1 MGPRRRDGPG
11 GLRDGGDPLILEL
24 LPPPVLLL
32 AAAAAVAVLPRRA
45 GHLLGALLALA
56 LLPWLFAVPT
66 GQYVPV
72 ALLGFDSALFRV
84 DALSRLV
91 GLVLGLATGA
101 NVLYALG
108 SGTARRTTA
117 LALVYAA
124 ASLGAVFAGDWLAL
138 VVHWEAMAL
147 AATVL
152 LWDGGGEARPAGI
165 RYAVYHQI
173 GGACLLA
180 AVLLRYAA
188 AGTFAFEGGFGA
200 GLAGLLAAVGIGMNV
215 GFLGLHVWIP
225 DAYPTPGVA
234 VSAVLCGLTTKV
246 GVYALARAAPE
257 GSLVVAYVGA
267 AMLVVGVTLA
277 ILQTDMRR
285 LLSYHIVSQV
295 GYMVAGVGLGTSLG
309 TAGAFAHLVNNVLY
323 KTLLFMVA
331 GVLVLRTGREG
342 LKATHG
348 AGRRMPLAAVAYL
361 VAALAIVGTP
371 GLAGYVSKAVVVDAA
386 GKAGE
391 PLLRWTLS
399 LGGVG
404 TVVSFAKFGYYAF
417 YREDEE
423 TPEEVRDASRPQVA
437 GMALLSVP
445 VVVFG
450 LFPGTLIGLLPGEVT
465 TSLGSTA
472 KLAETA
478 GVLLGGAVL
487 FLAVRG
493 PLARIPAVP
502 DLDTLYRPAGR
513 ALWRAVPRG
522 VAAGGAAAERGYA
535 RATVRAYRVATGAG
549 DRQVP
554 LGTALLWIV
563 LSLAVGLAVVL
574 L

>member
-1 MGPRRRDGPG
+1 MFD
-11 GLRDGGDPLILEL
+11 L
-24 LPPPVLLL
+24 LPPTALLL
-32 AAAAAVAVLPRRA
+32 TAAAAVAVLPRRV
-45 GHLLGALLALA
+45 GHVLAALAALA
-56 LLPWLFAVPT
+56 LLPWLFVVPA
-66 GQYVPV
+66 GEH
-72 ALLGFDSALFRV
+72 AALSLLGFDSALFRV

-91 GLVLGLATGA
+91 GLVFGLVTGA

-152 LWDGGGEARPAGI
+152 LWDGGGEARTAGT
-165 RYAVYHQI
+165 RYAVYHGI

-188 AGTFAFEGGFGA
+188 TGTFAFEGGFGT
-200 GLAGLLAAVGIGMNV
+200 GLAGLLAAVGVGVNV

-257 GSLVVAYVGA
+257 GSLVVAYLGA

-277 ILQTDMRR
+277 ILQTDVRR

-295 GYMVAGVGLGTSLG
+295 GYMVAGVGLGSALG

-331 GVLVLRTGREG
+331 GVLVLRTGHEG
-342 LKATHG
+342 LKAVHG
-348 AGRRMPLAAVAYL
+348 VGRRMPLAAAAYL

-417 YREDEE
+417 YRTDGG
-423 TPEEVRDASRPQVA
+423 TPAEARDATAPQAA
-437 GMALLSVP
+437 GMALLAVP

-450 LFPGTLIGLLPGEVT
+450 LLPGTLVGLLPGEVT
-465 TSLGSTA
+465 TSLLSPA
-472 KLAETA
+472 KLAETV
-478 GVLLGGAVL
+478 GILLGGAVL
-487 FLAVRG
+487 FLAARST
-493 PLARIPAVP
+493 LARVPAVP
-502 DLDTLYRPAGR
+502 DLDALYRPAGR
-513 ALWRAVPRG
+513 TLWRAVPRG
-522 VAAGGAAAERGYA
+522 VAAGGAAVERGYA
-535 RATVRAYRVATGAG
+535 GVTVRAYRVATGAG
-549 DRQVP
+549 DRRVP
-554 LGTALLWIV
+554 LDTALLWVV
-563 LSLAVGLAVVL
+563 LSLAVGLTVL
-574 L
+574 LL

>member
-1 MGPRRRDGPG
+1 M
-11 GLRDGGDPLILEL
+11 LEL
-24 LPPPVLLL
+24 VPPTALLL
-32 AAAAAVAVLPRRA
+32 AAAVAVAVLPRRV
-45 GHLLGALLALA
+45 GHVLAALA
-56 LLPWLFAVPT
+56 ALGLVPWLFVVPAGEHVGVT
-66 GQYVPV
+66 
-72 ALLGFDSALFRV
+72 LLGFDSALFRV

-91 GLVLGLATGA
+91 GLVFGLVTGA

-108 SGTARRTTA
+108 SGTSRRTTA
-117 LALVYAA
+117 IALVYAA
-124 ASLGAVFAGDWLAL
+124 ASLGAVLAGDWLTL

-165 RYAVYHQI
+165 RYAIYHQA
-173 GGACLLA
+173 GGACLVA

-188 AGTFAFEGGFGA
+188 VGTFAFEGGFGA
-200 GLAGLLAAVGIGMNV
+200 GLAGLLAAVGVGMNV

-257 GSLVVAYVGA
+257 GSLVVAYLGA

-295 GYMVAGVGLGTSLG
+295 GYMVAGVGLGSALG

-331 GVLVLRTGREG
+331 GVLILRTGREG
-342 LKATHG
+342 LKAVHG
-348 AGRRMPLAAVAYL
+348 IGRRMPLAAVAYL

-417 YREDEE
+417 YHADGE
-423 TPEEVRDASRPQVA
+423 TPAEARDASPPQVA
-437 GMALLSVP
+437 GMALLAVP

-450 LFPGTLIGLLPGEVT
+450 LLPGTLVGLLPGEVT
-465 TSLGSTA
+465 TPLFSTA

-478 GVLLGGAVL
+478 GVLLGGAAL
-487 FLAVRG
+487 FLAARG
-493 PLARIPAVP
+493 VLARIPAVP
-502 DLDTLYRPAGR
+502 DLDALYRPAGR
-513 ALWRAVPRG
+513 ALWRSIPRG
-522 VAAGGAAAERGYA
+522 VAGRGAALERGYA
-535 RATVRAYRVATGAG
+535 RATVRAYRAATGAG
-549 DRQVP
+549 DRRVP
-554 LGTALLWIV
+554 LETALLWVV
-563 LSLAVGLAVVL
+563 LSLGVGLAVL
-574 L
+574 LL